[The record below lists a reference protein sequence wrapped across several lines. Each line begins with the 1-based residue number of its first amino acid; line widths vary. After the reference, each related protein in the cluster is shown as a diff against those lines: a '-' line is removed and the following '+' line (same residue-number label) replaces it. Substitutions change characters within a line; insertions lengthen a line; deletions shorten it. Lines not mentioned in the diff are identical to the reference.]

1 VAVTER
7 DLDAA
12 LGSVLGD
19 GTADLQR
26 SVAALTAAYRTGGP
40 PGDVLA
46 TPLAARAYAAYRMPA
61 TFAAVRAA
69 LRAAAPGLGAP
80 ATLLDLGGG
89 TGAAVWAAAATLPTL
104 TAATVLDRSGDA
116 LALGRSLA
124 QTSSDPLV
132 SGATWTRGALGGGP
146 PPADLVT
153 LGYVLGELSDG
164 GRTAVVEQIAAAAP
178 AVAIVEPG
186 TPAGHRRV
194 QEARD
199 ALLQRGFQVVAPC
212 PHDLACPWRTG
223 PDWCHFAARLPRS
236 ALHRQVKG
244 GTLGWEDE
252 KFSYVVAVRDP
263 AVKADGRIV
272 RHPHQRKGFVEL
284 TVCEASPGV
293 ARVPVSKRQGPVYK
307 AAKDAGW
314 GDPWPPAGSPA
325 GRLQDDGVSPGPCR
339 GPAGVGWVG
348 IRAVGPGPARPC
360 WRRRTPGPGPS

>member
-1 VAVTER
+1 MAVTER
-7 DLDAA
+7 ELDAA
-12 LGSVLGD
+12 LAAVLGD
-19 GTADLQR
+19 GNSDLQR

-89 TGAAVWAAAATLPTL
+89 TGAAVWAAAAALPSL
-104 TAATVLDRSGDA
+104 TAATVLDRSADA

-124 QTSSDPLV
+124 AQAPDPLV

-146 PPADLVT
+146 PAPADFVT
-153 LGYVLGELSDG
+153 LAYVLGELSEG
-164 GRTAVVEQIAAAAP
+164 GRAALVQQVAAAAP
-178 AVAIVEPG
+178 AVAVVEPG

-194 QEARD
+194 LEARD
-199 ALLQRGFQVVAPC
+199 ALLDRGFRVVAPC

-223 PDWCHFAARLPRS
+223 ADWCHFAARLPRS

-252 KFSYVVAVRDP
+252 KFSYVVAVSGPDP
-263 AVKADGRIV
+263 RAEGRVV

-284 TVCEASPGV
+284 TVCQAEPGV
-293 ARVPVSKRQGPVYK
+293 ARVPVSKRQGPLYK

-314 GDPWPPAGSPA
+314 GDPWPPQP
-325 GRLQDDGVSPGPCR
+325 
-339 GPAGVGWVG
+339 
-348 IRAVGPGPARPC
+348 
-360 WRRRTPGPGPS
+360 